1 MDSIKTNWPRE
12 RVKAFFARHRIVLF
26 SLFLALVTLSVYWQV
41 AEHEF
46 VSFDDGIYISENQY
60 VRDGLTKDSIK
71 WAFGFTDIAYW
82 HPITWLSHMLDIELY
97 GLNPGMHHITNLIFH
112 ILNGLL
118 LFLILNR
125 VTGDFWRSGFVAALF
140 ALHPINVESVAWLA
154 ERKNVLSTFFWM
166 LTLMTYVV
174 YSERPN
180 FSRYLLTLTA
190 FAFGLMCKPF
200 LVTLPFVLLLMD
212 FWPLERIRIAAL
224 RPGNNQKSKKAYL
237 LRIKE
242 AKIFGIVIE
251 KIPFFIFAL
260 ISVYLSFLSAQSHGI
275 MLTTQAVPF
284 HLRLANAVV
293 SYMGYISKTIWPHK
307 LAVFYPYPEMVPL
320 WLTLATGV
328 WLIGT
333 TFLMLRRLERF
344 PYLSV
349 GWLWYIITLMP
360 NIGLIQ
366 AGLWPAMADR
376 WAYIPLIG
384 IFIIAVWGIP
394 ELLVRWRHRKAGLS
408 AVAVTVISVIL
419 VVTWLQIRYWV
430 NSITL
435 YRHALDVTIKNDVA
449 QNNLG
454 AALYFSGNVDEALVH
469 FIEALRLMPDY
480 QAARDNLKTALAG
493 YTKNK
498 DAVANM
504 ENLLKVYPGDPTLQY
519 LLGNLYK
526 STGELDKAIE
536 QYENALAQ
544 QPKFAGVMYNLAMI
558 YATRED
564 YNKALFL
571 LNKIIEIE
579 PDNLAAY
586 YNIIAVYAIQNKKQE
601 SIQWLKK
608 AVKKGFKNWELLK
621 KDTKLENIREA
632 AYYQSLIRKH

>member
-1 MDSIKTNWPRE
+1 M
-12 RVKAFFARHRIVLF
+12 KALIIRHRKLLF
-26 SLFLALVTLSVYWQV
+26 CLCLVLVTLSVYW
-41 AEHEF
+41 ELGRHDF
-46 VSFDDGIYISENQY
+46 VSFDDGMYVSENKH
-60 VRDGLTKDSIK
+60 VREGLTKESIK
-71 WAFGFTDIAYW
+71 WAFGFTEIAYW

-97 GLNPGMHHITNLIFH
+97 GLNPGMHHLTNLIFH

-154 ERKNVLSTFFWM
+154 ERKNVLSTLFWM
-166 LTLMTYVV
+166 LTLMTYVI
-174 YSERPN
+174 YSERPHL
-180 FSRYLLTLTA
+180 FRYLLTLTM

-200 LVTLPFVLLLMD
+200 LVTMPFVLLLMD
-212 FWPLERIRIAAL
+212 FWPLERVPIAAL
-224 RPGNNQKSKKAYL
+224 RPGDSQKSIKAYL

-242 AKIFGIVIE
+242 AKLIGLVIE
-251 KIPFFIFAL
+251 KIPFFLLAL
-260 ISVYLSFLSAQSHGI
+260 LSVYLSFLSAQAHGI
-275 MLTTQAVPF
+275 ILTTQAVPF

-293 SYMGYISKTIWPHK
+293 SYMGYIGKTIWPHK
-307 LAVFYPYPEMVPL
+307 LAVFYPYPGVVPT

-333 TFLMLRRLERF
+333 TFLMLRRFERF
-344 PYLSV
+344 PYLLV

-384 IFIIAVWGIP
+384 IFIITAWGIP
-394 ELLVRWRHRKAGLS
+394 ELVVNWRHRKVGLS
-408 AVAVTVISVIL
+408 AVAVTVISVIM

-435 YRHALDVTIKNDVA
+435 YQRALDVTIKNDVA
-449 QNNLG
+449 HNNLG
-454 AALYFSGNVDEALVH
+454 AALYFSGNVDEAIVH
-469 FIEALRLMPDY
+469 FIEALRIMPDY
-480 QAARDNLKTALAG
+480 QAASDNLKTALAA
-493 YTKNK
+493 YAKNK
-498 DAVANM
+498 NAVANM
-504 ENLLKVYPGDPTLQY
+504 ENLLKSYPGDPTLQY

-526 STGELDKAIE
+526 SAGEFDKAIK

-544 QPKFAGVMYNLAMI
+544 QSRFAGAMYQLAMI
-558 YATRED
+558 HATRKD

-579 PDNLAAY
+579 PENLSAY
-586 YNIIAVYAIQNKKQE
+586 YNITAIYAIQNKRKE

-608 AVKKGFKNWELLK
+608 AVKKGFKNWTLLK
-621 KDTKLENIREA
+621 LDKKLNNIRKTEYFQA
-632 AYYQSLIRKH
+632 LIRKH

>member
-1 MDSIKTNWPRE
+1 MTTLIL
-12 RVKAFFARHRIVLF
+12 RHRKLLF
-26 SLFLALVTLSVYWQV
+26 CLLLGLVTLSVYW
-41 AEHEF
+41 EIGRHEF
-46 VSFDDGIYISENQY
+46 VSFDDGMYVSENAH
-60 VRDGLTKDSIK
+60 VREGLTKESIK
-71 WAFGFTDIAYW
+71 WAFGFTEIAYW
-82 HPITWLSHMLDIELY
+82 HPITWLSHMLDVELY

-112 ILNGLL
+112 ILNVLL

-125 VTGDFWRSGFVAALF
+125 VTGDFWRSGFVAALL

-166 LTLMTYVV
+166 LTLMSYVF
-174 YSERPN
+174 YSERSH
-180 FSRYLLTLTA
+180 FSLYLLTLMLFT
-190 FAFGLMCKPF
+190 FGLMCKPF

-224 RPGNNQKSKKAYL
+224 RPGDNQKSAKAYL
-237 LRIKE
+237 LQIKE
-242 AKIFGIVIE
+242 AKAFDLVLE
-251 KIPFFIFAL
+251 KIPFFILAL
-260 ISVYLSFLSAQSHGI
+260 ISVYLSFLSAKGHGI
-275 MLTTQAVPF
+275 ILTTQAVPF

-293 SYMGYISKTIWPHK
+293 SYMGYIGKTIWPHK
-307 LAVFYPYPEMVPL
+307 LAVFYPYPGMVPM
-320 WLTLATGV
+320 WLTLATGI

-333 TFLMLRRLERF
+333 TFLMLHRLERF

-360 NIGLIQ
+360 NIGIIQ

-384 IFIIAVWGIP
+384 IFIIASWGIP
-394 ELLVRWRHRKAGLS
+394 ELVVHWRHRRAGLS
-408 AVAVTVISVIL
+408 AFAVTVISVIM

-449 QNNLG
+449 HNNLG
-454 AALYFSGNVDEALVH
+454 AALYFSGNVDEAIVH
-469 FIEALRLMPDY
+469 FIEALRIMPDY
-480 QAARDNLKTALAG
+480 QAASDNLNTALAAHAR
-493 YTKNK
+493 NK

-504 ENLLKVYPGDPTLQY
+504 ENLLKAYPGDPTLQY

-526 STGELDKAIE
+526 SRGVLDKAIE

-544 QPKFAGVMYNLAMI
+544 QPRFAGAMYHLALI
-558 YATRED
+558 HATRQE
-564 YNKALFL
+564 YNRALFL

-579 PDNLAAY
+579 PENLGAY
-586 YNIIAVYAIQNKKQE
+586 YNITAIYAIQNKRQE

-608 AVKKGFKNWELLK
+608 AVKKGFKNWTLLK
-621 KDTKLENIREA
+621 FDKKLNNIRKTEYFQA
-632 AYYQSLIRKH
+632 LIGMH

>member
-1 MDSIKTNWPRE
+1 VT
-12 RVKAFFARHRIVLF
+12 FFIRHRKALF
-26 SLFLALVTLSVYWQV
+26 CLFLILVTLSVYW
-41 AEHEF
+41 EIGHHEF
-46 VSFDDGIYISENQY
+46 VSFDDSLYVGENQY

-82 HPITWLSHMLDIELY
+82 HPITWLSHMLDVELY
-97 GLNPGMHHITNLIFH
+97 GLNSGMHHITNLIIH

-190 FAFGLMCKPF
+190 FALGLMCKPF
-200 LVTLPFVLLLMD
+200 LVTLPFVLLLLD
-212 FWPLERIRIAAL
+212 FWPLERIRIATL
-224 RPGNNQKSKKAYL
+224 RPGNNQKSIKAYL

-242 AKIFGIVIE
+242 AKVFGLLIE

-260 ISVYLSFLSAQSHGI
+260 ISVYLSVISAQSHGI

-293 SYMGYISKTIWPHK
+293 SYMGYIGKTIWPHK
-307 LAVFYPYPEMVPL
+307 LAVFYPYPAMVPL

-333 TFLMLRRLERF
+333 TFLMLRRMERF
-344 PYLSV
+344 PYLPV
-349 GWLWYIITLMP
+349 GWMWYIITLIP

-384 IFIIAVWGIP
+384 IFIITAWGIP
-394 ELLVRWRHRKAGLS
+394 ELLVRWRHQKVGLS
-408 AVAVTVISVIL
+408 AVAVTVVSVIL
-419 VVTWLQIRYWV
+419 VVTWLQIRYWT

-449 QNNLG
+449 HNNLG
-454 AALYFSGNVDEALVH
+454 AALYFSGNVDEAIAH
-469 FIEALRLMPDY
+469 FIEALRIMPDY
-480 QAARDNLKTALAG
+480 QAARDNLETALATYG
-493 YTKNK
+493 KNTK
-498 DAVANM
+498 AVANM
-504 ENLLKVYPGDPTLQY
+504 EKLMKVYPEDPTLQY

-526 STGELDKAIE
+526 KSGALDKAIV
-536 QYENALAQ
+536 QYEKALM
-544 QPKFAGVMYNLAMI
+544 KRSEFSEVMYNLAMI
-558 YATRED
+558 YATRKE
-564 YNKALFL
+564 YEKALFL
-571 LNKIIEIE
+571 LNNVIKIQ
-579 PDNLAAY
+579 PDSLGAY
-586 YNIIAVYAIQNKKQE
+586 YNITAIYAKQNKREE
-601 SIQWLKK
+601 SVQWLRK
-608 AVKKGFKNWELLK
+608 AVTKGFKNWELLK
-621 KDTKLENIREA
+621 TDTKLQNIRQT
-632 AYYQSLIRKH
+632 AYYQSLIRKHF